1 MFEPRD
7 FVKISLIPAIS
18 KTGRTDP
25 PAITPVPSLAGL
37 SKIIL
42 ELYFALI
49 NEKYTPK
56 QTYKPLENRIFEKEY
71 NFFLKALLDTDFY
84 FNDEYSLEEQR
95 YILLQE
101 QEMWNNLMN
110 IRNKISKHLTGNAK
124 YVYNNATYHLQK
136 QHLVE
141 LKNEYGEYGV
151 TGAEYQ
157 KLLLTDSC
165 SYEELLN
172 TKRPRVILQER
183 WK

>member
-1 MFEPRD
+1 M
-7 FVKISLIPAIS
+7 
-18 KTGRTDP
+18 
-25 PAITPVPSLAGL
+25 
-37 SKIIL
+37 
-42 ELYFALI
+42 
-49 NEKYTPK
+49 
-56 QTYKPLENRIFEKEY
+56 
-71 NFFLKALLDTDFY
+71 LDTDFY